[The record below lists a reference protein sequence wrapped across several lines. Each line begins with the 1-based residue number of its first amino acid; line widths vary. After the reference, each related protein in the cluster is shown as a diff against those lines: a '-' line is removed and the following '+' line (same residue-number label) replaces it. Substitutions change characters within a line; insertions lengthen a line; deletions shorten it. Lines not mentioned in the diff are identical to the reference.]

1 MSGSWHCIGASVI
14 GPGHIRNNLPNQDAW
29 LYKQTPISD
38 CAVVADGL
46 GSKQNSDVASWGIC
60 KSVIKASDSLENDPN
75 NHFDPSDFLLKAMY
89 FFGDEVNGFSRKDC
103 ATTCLICLRF
113 NGKIHLAMLGDG
125 LLAAMLKTGEIVII
139 KDDKSDSFANL
150 VSALDP
156 ESIETDW
163 LYREINEDECKAI
176 LLCTD
181 GVGDDLVDV
190 QGFFQG
196 FVEAFAPLDT
206 DEASQKIQEM
216 LENWPVPKHSD
227 DKTLVCLFSD
237 EVTNG

>member
-29 LYKQTPISD
+29 MYEHTSCLD
-38 CAVVADGL
+38 CAVLADGL
-46 GSKQNSDVASWGIC
+46 GSKQKSDVASRGIC
-60 KSVIKASDSLENDPN
+60 KSVIRASKCLEEAPGNLFAPL
-75 NHFDPSDFLLKAMY
+75 DFLLKAMS
-89 FFGDEVNGFSRKDC
+89 FFDEEVNGFSRKDC

-113 NGKIHLAMLGDG
+113 KGKIHLAMLGDG
-125 LLAAMLKTGEIVII
+125 ILAAMLVTGEIVILE
-139 KDDKSDSFANL
+139 DDKSDSFSNM

-163 LYREINEDECKAI
+163 LYREIDENECKAI
-176 LLCTD
+176 LICTD
-181 GVGDDLVDV
+181 GVGDDLVDIS
-190 QGFFQG
+190 GFFKE
-196 FVEAFAPLDT
+196 FLDAFASL
-206 DEASQKIQEM
+206 EANIASQKIQEM
-216 LENWPVPKHSD
+216 LENWPVPRHSD

>member
-29 LYKQTPISD
+29 LYEHTSSLD

-46 GSKQNSDVASWGIC
+46 GSKQNSDVASQGIC
-60 KSVIKASDSLENDPN
+60 KSVIRASKCLEESSND
-75 NHFDPSDFLLKAMY
+75 HFDPPEFLLKAMS
-89 FFGDEVNGFSRKDC
+89 FFAEEVNGFSRKDC

-125 LLAAMLKTGEIVII
+125 LLAAMLETGEIVII
-139 KDDKSDSFANL
+139 EDDKSDSFSNM

-156 ESIETDW
+156 ESVETDW
-163 LYREINEDECKAI
+163 LYREIDENDCKAI

-190 QGFFQG
+190 SGFFKE
-196 FVEAFAPLDT
+196 FLDAFAPF
-206 DEASQKIQEM
+206 EKSIASQKVQEM
-216 LENWPVPKHSD
+216 LMNWPVPRHSD